1 MTNNDPKCTI
11 LIIEDE
17 EPVRFSMT
25 TYLNDLGY
33 QTLEAENGRIGL
45 DVFRKETPDLIL
57 LDLRMP
63 EMDGLQVLS
72 VLKVEA
78 PDTPAIVV
86 SGTGKIHDA
95 IETLQSGAWDY
106 VLKPIRD
113 MQVLLHAIN
122 KALER
127 ARLLLEN
134 RRYQENLEG
143 LVKERTAELQT
154 EINERRNVEKA
165 LRESEERYRTLI
177 DTAREGVWVIDIDV
191 HTTFL
196 NQQMADMLGYTTEDI
211 LGRTM
216 YEFLDDTNAARL
228 KKKLVRRRAGYGEQY
243 DLQFRHKDESKV
255 CCIINASPLF
265 DAEGQVVGS
274 FGMITDVTER
284 QQLRNRLQ
292 QAQRMEAIGTLAG
305 GIAHDF
311 NNILG
316 AIIGYSQLMEF
327 DMPEGNSRSHHFLK
341 GVQKAADRAK
351 NLVQQILTFSHQTQ
365 EERKPVLLEPL
376 VKESIKFL
384 RATIPTTI
392 EICQHLESKDSVVL
406 ADPTQM
412 HQVVMNLCTNAA
424 QAMGNEGGKL
434 EVTMSEVDIAPGVDD
449 PALDEQAGPYIRLAV
464 SDTGKG
470 IQPKDLERIFDPFFT
485 TKQLGE
491 GTGMGLSVVHGIV
504 RNHGGAIRVNSQQG
518 KGTLFEVLL
527 PRNELPPTETKDNKS
542 AALRQGTETILVV
555 DDEES
560 IVDVL
565 EQTLLHLGY
574 TVEAESSSLHALET
588 FRSKPSGF
596 DLVITDMNM
605 PGLTGIKLAR
615 ELIDIRPD
623 IPIILCTGFC
633 DKITT
638 GEVRSIGIRE
648 LLLKPLDTTNL
659 ADIVWKVLHP
669 NE

>member
-1 MTNNDPKCTI
+1 
-11 LIIEDE
+11 
-17 EPVRFSMT
+17 MT

-228 KKKLVRRRAGYGEQY
+228 KKSWSGAGRDTGSSTICNSAIRMNQ
-243 DLQFRHKDESKV
+243 K
-255 CCIINASPLF
+255 CAAS
-265 DAEGQVVGS
+265 S
-274 FGMITDVTER
+274 
-284 QQLRNRLQ
+284 
-292 QAQRMEAIGTLAG
+292 
-305 GIAHDF
+305 
-311 NNILG
+311 
-316 AIIGYSQLMEF
+316 
-327 DMPEGNSRSHHFLK
+327 MPVHFLT
-341 GVQKAADRAK
+341 QKDR
-351 NLVQQILTFSHQTQ
+351 
-365 EERKPVLLEPL
+365 
-376 VKESIKFL
+376 
-384 RATIPTTI
+384 
-392 EICQHLESKDSVVL
+392 
-406 ADPTQM
+406 
-412 HQVVMNLCTNAA
+412 
-424 QAMGNEGGKL
+424 
-434 EVTMSEVDIAPGVDD
+434 
-449 PALDEQAGPYIRLAV
+449 
-464 SDTGKG
+464 
-470 IQPKDLERIFDPFFT
+470 
-485 TKQLGE
+485 
-491 GTGMGLSVVHGIV
+491 LSVLSV
-504 RNHGGAIRVNSQQG
+504 
-518 KGTLFEVLL
+518 
-527 PRNELPPTETKDNKS
+527 
-542 AALRQGTETILVV
+542 
-555 DDEES
+555 
-560 IVDVL
+560 
-565 EQTLLHLGY
+565 
-574 TVEAESSSLHALET
+574 
-588 FRSKPSGF
+588 
-596 DLVITDMNM
+596 
-605 PGLTGIKLAR
+605 
-615 ELIDIRPD
+615 
-623 IPIILCTGFC
+623 
-633 DKITT
+633 
-638 GEVRSIGIRE
+638 
-648 LLLKPLDTTNL
+648 
-659 ADIVWKVLHP
+659 
-669 NE
+669 